1 MATERKKKARPA
13 TNPKPLEVEATGY
26 AELLAALKE
35 RIATARIKAA
45 LAVNREL
52 VSLYWSIG
60 QAIVERQQTAG
71 WGKSVV
77 ERLVADIQ
85 KEFPGIQGF
94 SPRNIWRMRAFYLA
108 YTKEV
113 AKSGSDLAGVDGVNL
128 PQAVAEIPW
137 AHNVILI
144 EKVKEPAVR
153 MWYIRK
159 TVEHG
164 WSRNVLALQ
173 IGSRLHA
180 RQGKA
185 VTNFERT
192 LPALGS
198 DLAQQLLKDPYH
210 FDFLTLADDAH
221 ERELEQGLLGHIQKF
236 LLELGVGFAFVGN
249 QYHLEVGGESFY
261 LDLLFY
267 HCKLHCYFAIDL
279 KMTEFEPEYAGQMNF
294 YLSAV
299 DDLVRDP
306 SIDRPTLGLI
316 LCREKNRVV
325 AEYALRDIAKPIG
338 IAGFETRLVE
348 SLPKELKGSLP
359 TIAELEEELEKATG
373 GD

>member
-1 MATERKKKARPA
+1 M
-13 TNPKPLEVEATGY
+13 
-26 AELLAALKE
+26 LAALKE

-45 LAVNREL
+45 LAVNAEL

-60 QAIVERQQTAG
+60 QAIVERQQSAR
-71 WGKSVV
+71 WGQSVV
-77 ERLVADIQ
+77 ERLVEDLQ
-85 KEFPGIQGF
+85 KEFPGIEGF

-113 AKSGSDLAGVDGVNL
+113 AMAQPPLDGVDGVNL
-128 PQAVAEIPW
+128 PQVAAEIPW
-137 AHNVILI
+137 FHNVILI
-144 EKVKEPAVR
+144 EKIKDTAVR

-164 WSRNVLALQ
+164 WSRNILAMQ
-173 IGSRLHA
+173 ISSRLHE

-192 LPALGS
+192 LPELGS
-198 DLAQQLLKDPYH
+198 DLAQQLLKDPYQ
-210 FDFLTLADDAH
+210 FDFLTLADDAR
-221 ERELEQGLLGHIQKF
+221 ERELEQGLVSHIRQF
-236 LLELGVGFAFVGN
+236 LLELGVGFAFVDT
-249 QYHLEVGGESFY
+249 QYHLSVGGESFY

-267 HCKLHCYFAIDL
+267 HCKLHCYFVIDL
-279 KMTEFEPEYAGQMNF
+279 KMNAFKPEYAGQMNF

-299 DDLVRDP
+299 DDLVRDR
-306 SIDRPTLGLI
+306 SIDKPTLGLI

-325 AEYALRDIAKPIG
+325 AEYALRDIEKPIG

-359 TIAELEEELEKATG
+359 TITQLEEELEKAGTTK
-373 GD
+373 

>member
-1 MATERKKKARPA
+1 MAPERKKKARPA
-13 TNPKPLEVEATGY
+13 PATKSCDLEPSGY

-45 LAVNREL
+45 LAVNAEL

-60 QAIVERQQTAG
+60 QAIVERQQSAR
-71 WGKSVV
+71 WGQSVV
-77 ERLVADIQ
+77 ERLVEDLQ
-85 KEFPGIQGF
+85 KEFPGIEGF

-113 AKSGSDLAGVDGVNL
+113 AMAQPPLDGVDGVNL
-128 PQAVAEIPW
+128 PQVAAEIPW
-137 AHNVILI
+137 FHNVILI
-144 EKVKEPAVR
+144 EKIKDTAVR

-164 WSRNVLALQ
+164 WSRNILAMQ
-173 IGSRLHA
+173 ISSRLHE

-192 LPALGS
+192 LPELGS
-198 DLAQQLLKDPYH
+198 DLAQQLLKDPYQ
-210 FDFLTLADDAH
+210 FDFLTLADDAR
-221 ERELEQGLLGHIQKF
+221 ERELEQGLVSHIRQF
-236 LLELGVGFAFVGN
+236 LLELGVGFAFVDT
-249 QYHLEVGGESFY
+249 QYHLSVGGESFY

-267 HCKLHCYFAIDL
+267 HCKLHCYFVIDL
-279 KMTEFEPEYAGQMNF
+279 KMNAFKPEYAGQMNF

-299 DDLVRDP
+299 DDLVRDR
-306 SIDRPTLGLI
+306 SIDKPTLGLI

-325 AEYALRDIAKPIG
+325 AEYALRDIEKPIG

-359 TIAELEEELEKATG
+359 TITQLEEELEKAGTTK
-373 GD
+373 